1 MCRFESDC
9 PYITEVEIMYKRV
22 PNPMGTTY
30 VLSDKEIKRLVNKFN
45 ANHLVKPNQLSL
57 TGNTSRYGFE
67 VVYISLHGSISFF
80 INADLSFDTYTFNLK
95 RSHQEMQILSALWN
109 KWKVFTQG
117 YYREE
122 IHTDFTGI

>member
-22 PNPMGTTY
+22 PNPRGTTY
-30 VLSDKEIKRLVNKFN
+30 VISDKEIKRLVNKFN
-45 ANHLVKPNQLSL
+45 SSHLSKPNQLSL

-67 VVYISLHGSISFF
+67 VVYISLHSSISFF
-80 INADLSFDTYTFNLK
+80 INADLSFDTYTFSPK
-95 RSHQEMQILSALWN
+95 RSLQEMQILSGLWN
-109 KWKVFTQG
+109 KWKVFTKG
-117 YYREE
+117 YYKEE